1 MHDLRTFYCHERKKR
16 SLQCRF
22 YLPVGSA
29 FFSLV
34 INYCI
39 FHFTLLTFSLT
50 RLGQIFFCKKY
61 RRKYTCHRP
70 NSVCYLKGDKNFL
83 NFSETSSRPQ
93 KLCYNEKGSCRIR
106 LSVGH
111 QLPKLNRRVRLPY
124 PACRN
129 PRNIQH
135 AWNIPG
141 FLLSRYFYYHII
153 IYLCSI
159 VASASH
165 MVAYPCGFRSFPLK
179 LPAST
184 HRNWDWSLFYNFAR
198 RISRFTVRY
207 Q

>member
-1 MHDLRTFYCHERKKR
+1 MCLNGTYPFLSATLVRQLPY
-16 SLQCRF
+16 
-22 YLPVGSA
+22 YLFRETCFMDSYPTVQILSARGST
-29 FFSLV
+29 FFSLM
-34 INYCI
+34 IYYGI

-83 NFSETSSRPQ
+83 NFSETSSRQPN
-93 KLCYNEKGSCRIR
+93 LCYNIKSSCRIR

-141 FLLSRYFYYHII
+141 ILLSRSFYYFLYI
-153 IYLCSI
+153 
-159 VASASH
+159 SA
-165 MVAYPCGFRSFPLK
+165 VPLM
-179 LPAST
+179 
-184 HRNWDWSLFYNFAR
+184 
-198 RISRFTVRY
+198 
-207 Q
+207 

>member
-1 MHDLRTFYCHERKKR
+1 MKSEFLLFCQLFSRMAFVCASVELHSLFPIKITF
-16 SLQCRF
+16 
-22 YLPVGSA
+22 
-29 FFSLV
+29 
-34 INYCI
+34 
-39 FHFTLLTFSLT
+39 
-50 RLGQIFFCKKY
+50 
-61 RRKYTCHRP
+61 
-70 NSVCYLKGDKNFL
+70 
-83 NFSETSSRPQ
+83 FSETSSRLPN
-93 KLCYNEKGSCRIR
+93 LCYNEEGSCRIR

-124 PACRN
+124 PACRK

-141 FLLSRYFYYHII
+141 FLLSRYFYCHII

-165 MVAYPCGFRSFPLK
+165 MVAYQCGFRSFPLK

-184 HRNWDWSLFYNFAR
+184 HQNWDWSLFYNFAR
-198 RISRFTVRY
+198 RIARFTVRY